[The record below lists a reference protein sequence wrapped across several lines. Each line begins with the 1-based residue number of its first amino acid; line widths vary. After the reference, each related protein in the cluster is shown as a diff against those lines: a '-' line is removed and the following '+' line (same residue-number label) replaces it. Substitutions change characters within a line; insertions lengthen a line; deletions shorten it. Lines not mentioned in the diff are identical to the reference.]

1 MTEKERF
8 PGERE
13 PDTAMTTQPGILGT
27 TGFGGDLPPDG
38 GDATVNEAFAREKE
52 REGGGREVKE
62 QRSKVKG
69 QRLGRG

>member
-27 TGFGGDLPPDG
+27 TGFGGDLPPTPE
-38 GDATVNEAFAREKE
+38 DATVNEALARERE
-52 REGGGREVKE
+52 REGGGDEG

-69 QRLGRG
+69 QR